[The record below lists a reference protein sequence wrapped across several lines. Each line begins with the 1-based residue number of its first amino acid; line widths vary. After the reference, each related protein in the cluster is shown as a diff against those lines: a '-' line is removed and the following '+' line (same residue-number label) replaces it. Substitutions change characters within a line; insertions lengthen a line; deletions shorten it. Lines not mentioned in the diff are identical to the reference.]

1 MAVRID
7 FSGKGDVD
15 SHYLTIP
22 YYTLEADKKKSV
34 GKVDEDGNL
43 IIQGDNLYA
52 LKSLLPRYES
62 KIKCIYIDPPYNT
75 GNKDWVYNDD
85 VVKSRYLREQQG
97 KDIDSENPE
106 RHDIWLCM
114 MWPRLRL
121 LHELLAEDGV
131 IFISIDD
138 NEQHHLRMIMDEI
151 FGEDNFVTKLVWVNN
166 IKGRQITKSG
176 AVGTYEDIL
185 VYAKDIMNMTA
196 WNPILVSTATR
207 LMPDA
212 YKMQDR
218 EILNDDIGS
227 YVIKNQLHNTNKEF
241 NENTRPNLVFVIHYN
256 PKTSEIRFSEV
267 DSDVKF
273 PGFKRIFPH
282 KISYGKNKFH
292 AWRWSQQKILSE
304 TKDLHFE
311 KHGNSYRIY
320 TKIRNFDH
328 TNFKN
333 LITNITNGSQ
343 FLKDINLEFPNP
355 KPAAL
360 IKLLI
365 QTATTKNAIILD
377 SFAGSGTT
385 AQAVLELN
393 KEDGG
398 DRKFILV
405 ECEKDIADK
414 ITAERVRR
422 VIKGVPQ
429 AKSETLKAGLGGNF
443 TFYTLGQEIDP
454 EKILTGESMPD
465 YETLAAHV
473 FWLATGQTLPS
484 KATQRKDW
492 FIGETATMRL
502 YLIYQPDIEFLGSK
516 EAALTFEMGEAM
528 KKSLKGTKQKA
539 YVFAPAAYISH
550 KDLHKL
556 RLSFC
561 QMPWSLR
568 KRIMESL

>member
-7 FSGKGDVD
+7 ISGKGDVD

-85 VVKSRYLREQQG
+85 IVKSQYLREQQG

-131 IFISIDD
+131 IFISIDE
-138 NEQHHLRMIMDEI
+138 NEQHRLRMIMDEI
-151 FGEDNFVTKLVWVNN
+151 FGEENFEGN
-166 IKGRQITKSG
+166 ITWRRRHNQPNDKSKMI
-176 AVGTYEDIL
+176 AVVAEYIL
-185 VYAKDIMNMTA
+185 VYAKKSS
-196 WNPILVSTATR
+196 ILKQKKSFYTFPLSNER
-207 LMPDA
+207 
-212 YKMQDR
+212 
-218 EILNDDIGS
+218 
-227 YVIKNQLHNTNKEF
+227 IKNYKNPDGDIRGEWDTTPWKSATHQGGSKYEIITPSGKNLSAEWMGTKETFNQL
-241 NENTRPNLVFVIHYN
+241 L
-256 PKTSEIRFSEV
+256 
-267 DSDVKF
+267 DD
-273 PGFKRIFPH
+273 KRIIFPDNGNGFPRK
-282 KISYGKNKFH
+282 KIF
-292 AWRWSQQKILSE
+292 LSE
-304 TKDLHFE
+304 REKEGQPAYNFWTHQNFGSNQEGSAELSSILGNKVFE
-311 KHGNSYRIY
+311 
-320 TKIRNFDH
+320 
-328 TNFKN
+328 
-333 LITNITNGSQ
+333 
-343 FLKDINLEFPNP
+343 NP
-355 KPAAL
+355 KPTNL
-360 IKLLI
+360 IKAIIRLV
-365 QTATTKNAIILD
+365 TKDNDIILD

-398 DRKFILV
+398 NRKFILV
-405 ECEKDIADK
+405 ECEKEIADK
-414 ITAERVRR
+414 TTAERVRR
-422 VIKGVPQ
+422 VIKGVPK
-429 AKSETLKAGLGGNF
+429 AKNETLKAGLGGSF
-443 TFYTLGQEIDP
+443 TYCTLGQEINP

-465 YETLAAHV
+465 YETLARHV

-561 QMPWSLR
+561 QLPWSLR